1 MKTVSVVSNDNI
13 SIFICLKNLDLEEQ
27 KTSKKELTHIYV
39 LCNTD
44 FSLAAAASHI
54 AEKTDI
60 CSKVIIRQK
69 IGDLA

>member
-39 LCNTD
+39 CNTD
-44 FSLAAAASHI
+44 FSLAAPASHI

>member
-44 FSLAAAASHI
+44 FSPAASHI